1 MNFFVVPRTF
11 FSFGSKKALRLVS
24 NCLISSSRFARIRA
38 LHVSQHPRGTNN
50 NMADGSTVEEYS
62 KRAKIAVN
70 FYSKK
75 FFSYIMCCCD
85 MCFAHIFFQ
94 EDEIVNLKRKIEAL
108 QNSIGSGSELE
119 DGENEGAS
127 NPELEKLLT
136 ENSKLKYQMATLKRV
151 RGFTPN

>member
-1 MNFFVVPRTF
+1 
-11 FSFGSKKALRLVS
+11 
-24 NCLISSSRFARIRA
+24 
-38 LHVSQHPRGTNN
+38 
-50 NMADGSTVEEYS
+50 
-62 KRAKIAVN
+62 
-70 FYSKK
+70 
-75 FFSYIMCCCD
+75 MCCCD

-119 DGENEGAS
+119 DGENEGAR